1 MKQRLPWEGLSAD
14 SIEEADLVVMGI
26 PFDGAVSAGRGT
38 AAAPDRLRELS
49 RILPPV
55 TEEGTVFSSLKLWD
69 EGNVPAHLNWEKY
82 FGEVKLQAYNLIA
95 REKFCLFL
103 GGDHSISI
111 PLEMAFA
118 EAHADE
124 KVGII
129 HFDSH
134 SDIANEYDG
143 HRWSH
148 ACTQR
153 RALELPNVEPNGLT
167 LVGIRSYLEDELEF
181 LAKHPEIRVI
191 SANEIYYQGLAHTY
205 TVINERYRDYR
216 SIYFS
221 IDIDVLDPAFAPGTG
236 TPEGGG
242 LSTRELMELVKKIIT
257 HLPVKAVDIVEVSP
271 PLDCANITCWA
282 ALKVI
287 YEIFGGVV
295 GRKGQRGLGPAVT

>member
-1 MKQRLPWEGLSAD
+1 MKERLPWEGLTAGSVD
-14 SIEEADLVVMGI
+14 EADVVIMGI
-26 PFDGAVSAGRGT
+26 PFDGAVSASRG
-38 AAAPDRLRELS
+38 AAMAPDRLRELS

-55 TEEGTVFSSLKLWD
+55 TEEGMILSKLKVWD
-69 EGNVPAHLNWEKY
+69 DGNVPAHLNWEKY
-82 FGEVKLQAYNLIA
+82 FDEVKQRAYSLITK
-95 REKFCLFL
+95 EKFCLFL
-103 GGDHSISI
+103 GGDHFVTI
-111 PLEMAFA
+111 PLETAFA
-118 EAHADE
+118 QAYANE
-124 KVGII
+124 KVGVI

-134 SDIANEYDG
+134 CDLADEYDE

-153 RALELPNVEPNGLT
+153 RALELPNVEPTGLT
-167 LVGIRSYLEDELEF
+167 FVGIRSYLEGELEF
-181 LAKHPEIRVI
+181 LAKNPTMRVI
-191 SANEIYYQGLAHTY
+191 SAREIYRQGLAHTS
-205 TVINERYRDYR
+205 TVIDERYRGYR

-242 LSTRELMELVKKIIT
+242 LSTRELMELVKEIIT

-287 YEIFGGVV
+287 YQIFGGVA
-295 GRKGQRGLGPAVT
+295 GRKG